1 MLQIV
6 LGNSRRRRSPR
17 WRAIAVIGIAATSG
31 AALAQEDAVNQ
42 LGTVVVTGTRAGNRT
57 DTESMQPLQVI
68 SAQTL
73 LDSGSAELGET
84 LSRLIPS
91 LNFPRPASS
100 GFSGITRPAQMR
112 GLAPDQVLVLVN
124 GKRRHPGALLN
135 TNITQGRGTA
145 PVDLN
150 TIPISAIDH
159 VEVLGDG
166 ASARYGSDAIAGV
179 INIILKSDPQGGQAS
194 ASFGQ
199 TAKGDGIRR
208 HFDADM
214 GFALGERGSV
224 HVSLDHN
231 VNDYTSRAGPD
242 LRNPGAPGYGEVTYR
257 LGDPDIDN
265 IKLLLNADYA
275 LSETLSGYGFAAYNH
290 AEGDTWDAFRNGR
303 ASPLDTQA
311 FPEGF
316 RPTLHSEAE
325 DQSIVLG
332 LKGQLA
338 GWEWDTSFNYG
349 RSEMALY
356 VRTSLNRHLFRDTGN
371 RQRDFYTGTLDSQQ
385 MLWQLDVNKELNVGW
400 LPNPLS
406 TAFGVEYQH
415 QRYRE
420 TSGEPNSYYGTGVEG
435 WSGFRDSD
443 SGHYRRDL
451 AALYLDFET
460 DFTEKWRASLAVR
473 HDRYSDFGGATT
485 GSVSSRYDFT
495 PQMAVRAS
503 VSTGY
508 RAPGLAQQHYSATTS
523 AFNTATNGYE
533 DFLTAPVND
542 PVARLF
548 GAEDLSSETSRNLS
562 AGIVLQPQEQF
573 TATLDVY
580 QIEVDDRISLSSNL
594 NVNTPAAQAYLI
606 ANGIT
611 PGLYQL
617 LRYFT
622 NAVNTRTRGLDLSG
636 QYRWRFGHGGRLN
649 SALSY
654 AYNRTEITAIKDNPP
669 VLSQNG
675 LNLLRIDRRDRLGL
689 LTDSAPRS
697 KFSFS
702 NDYTLGAW
710 SVHGNLVR
718 YGSFLAISNTR
729 PEADQRY
736 QAKWVLDVST
746 SYRLADW
753 SFTLGADN
761 IADVYPDRRNRVNNP
776 RDENVRYISYS
787 PFGMSGAFYYL
798 KATYRW

>member
-1 MLQIV
+1 MNPP
-6 LGNSRRRRSPR
+6 GTRS
-17 WRAIAVIGIAATSG
+17 AAPW
-31 AALAQEDAVNQ
+31 ALAMIGMVMNLMGSAAAQDEAVNQ

-68 SAQTL
+68 SAKTL

-135 TNITQGRGTA
+135 TNVTQGRGSA

-150 TIPISAIDH
+150 AIPISAIDH

-214 GFALGERGSV
+214 GFTLGERGGV
-224 HVSLDHN
+224 HLSLDRN

-257 LGDPDIDN
+257 LGDPEVN
-265 IKLLLNADYA
+265 QTKLLVNADYA
-275 LSETLSGYGFAAYNH
+275 WNQTLSAYGFATYNR
-290 AEGDTWDAFRNGR
+290 ADGDTWDAFRNGG
-303 ASPLDTQA
+303 ASSFDTEAIPQ
-311 FPEGF
+311 GY
-316 RPTLHSEAE
+316 RPTLHSEAQ

-332 LKGQLA
+332 LKGQWA
-338 GWEWDTSFNYG
+338 GWDWDGSFNYG
-349 RSEMALY
+349 RNEMELHT
-356 VRTSLNRHLFRDTGN
+356 RSSLNRGLFRDTGS
-371 RQRDFYTGTLDSQQ
+371 RQRDFYAGTLDSRQ
-385 MLWQLDVNKELNVGW
+385 MVWQLDFNKELNLGG
-400 LPNPLS
+400 LPHPLS
-406 TAFGVEYQH
+406 VAFGVEYQH

-420 TSGEPNSYYGTGVEG
+420 TSGEPNSYYGTGAEG

-451 AALYLDFET
+451 AALYLDLET
-460 DFTEKWRASLAVR
+460 NFSEQWRASLAVR

-485 GSVSSRYDFT
+485 GSVSSRYDLT
-495 PQMAVRAS
+495 PKFAVRGS
-503 VSTGY
+503 VSSGY

-523 AFNTATNGYE
+523 ALNTAVNAYE
-533 DFLTAPVND
+533 DQRTAPVD
-542 PVARLF
+542 DLVARLL
-548 GAEDLSSETSRNLS
+548 GAEDLTAETSRNLS
-562 AGIVLQPQEQF
+562 IGIVLQPLQAL

-580 QIEVDDRISLSSNL
+580 QITVDDRISLSSNL
-594 NVNTPAAQAYLI
+594 NVRTPAAQAYLA

-611 PGLYQL
+611 PGLYQSV
-617 LRYFT
+617 RYFT
-622 NAVNTRTRGLDLSG
+622 NAVDTRTRGVDVSA
-636 QYRWRFGHGGRLN
+636 QYRHRFGHGARLN
-649 SALSY
+649 SSISY
-654 AYNRTEITAIKDNPP
+654 AYNHTEITAIKDNPP

-675 LNLLRIDRRDRLGL
+675 LNLLRIDRRDRLGVM
-689 LTDSAPRS
+689 TDSTPRS
-697 KFSFS
+697 KFSLG
-702 NDYTLGAW
+702 NDYALGNW

-718 YGSFLAISNTR
+718 YGSFVAISNAR
-729 PEADQRY
+729 AEADQRY
-736 QAKWVLDVST
+736 SGKWLLDLST

-761 IADVYPDRRNRVNNP
+761 IADVYPDRRNAINNP
-776 RDENVRYISYS
+776 GDQNVRYISYS
-787 PFGMSGAFYYL
+787 PFGMGGAFYYL
-798 KATYRW
+798 KVVYRW